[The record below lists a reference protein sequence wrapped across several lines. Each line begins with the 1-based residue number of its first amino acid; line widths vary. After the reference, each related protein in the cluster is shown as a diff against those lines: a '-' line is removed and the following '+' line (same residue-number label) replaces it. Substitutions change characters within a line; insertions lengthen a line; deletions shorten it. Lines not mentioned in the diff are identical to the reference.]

1 MAPKH
6 LVYRAWTTPDL
17 VTRSDHAVGDH
28 DGGSGPGGGRVVV
41 AFADEGW
48 SRRKLCSAL
57 MSANPLSWDPRTQN
71 PRLHPSFMKVHQL

>member
-48 SRRKLCSAL
+48 VAKEALFGSHVGQSTVVGPSA
-57 MSANPLSWDPRTQN
+57 QN